1 MAKTQDVIKFASHFV
16 ASFAIFC
23 QCDSEGELTLIRCK
37 LNVSIRFFPRNCRVK
52 QKRTTYFGDIVV
64 TSCSRR
70 HVQSVSTWGDDHSQF
85 PLVTG
90 AATFETLR
98 APCFLQD
105 VRYGS
110 LLAKQ
115 HLQLFPLSFRI
126 LGHTP
131 EELDP
136 RRYTC
141 SLFEK
146 FQGQV
151 VWPRIAIDIDFNKT
165 HSVWEAPLVFRPLQM
180 TKLKDT
186 VSQKYPEVLNA

>member
-1 MAKTQDVIKFASHFV
+1 MSR
-16 ASFAIFC
+16 S
-23 QCDSEGELTLIRCK
+23 
-37 LNVSIRFFPRNCRVK
+37 VSSQETVVSNS
-52 QKRTTYFGDIVV
+52 KRTTYFGDIVV

-115 HLQLFPLSFRI
+115 HLQLLPVSFRI

-151 VWPRIAIDIDFNKT
+151 VWHKDCYWYWLQQDSQRVGSSIG
-165 HSVWEAPLVFRPLQM
+165 VQAPPDDKV
-180 TKLKDT
+180 KG
-186 VSQKYPEVLNA
+186 YCEPEISWSFECLDHCRFSF